1 MSWNT
6 GSKTATVD
14 SGRQKPSFGVFIGR
28 FQPLHIGHEHVIRQA
43 LDRVDRLIVLVGSA
57 NVARDPRN
65 PFTFDE
71 RAHMLRSAFAYDHSQ
86 GRLVIEPLD
95 DHLYSDT
102 AWTAEVQRRVHQIV
116 LAEGNDGF
124 AANGLDDFDIRLA
137 GFGKDQSSFYLK
149 LFPAWDSIQIA
160 SQYGTFSS
168 SDIRAAYF
176 KPLSDI
182 PAQVLSPEVVRQ
194 LDAFRMTDAF
204 KALLAEREYL
214 DAYPQEW
221 GKGPFVTA
229 DAVVIQ
235 AGHIL
240 LVERGRLPGKG
251 LLALPGGFVN
261 RDERIRD
268 AAIREL
274 REETGISD
282 TKGQIPPAM
291 LASFIEDSRT
301 RVFDAPGRSL
311 RGRVITHAFLFRL
324 PERRKLASVKGG
336 DDAAHA
342 RWYRL
347 GELAPQM
354 LFEDHWSIIEEM
366 ADL

>member
-1 MSWNT
+1 M
-6 GSKTATVD
+6 ATNAKAPPK
-14 SGRQKPSFGVFIGR
+14 GGKPSFGVFIGR
-28 FQPLHIGHEHVIRQA
+28 FQPLHLGHEHTIRHA
-43 LDRVDRLIVLVGSA
+43 LERVERLIILVGSA

-71 RAHMLRSAFAYDHSQ
+71 RAAMIRSSFAYEVAE
-86 GRLVIEPLD
+86 GRVIIEPLD

-102 AWTAEVQRRVHQIV
+102 AWTTEVQRRVNAVV
-116 LAEGNDGF
+116 LEAGNGGGF
-124 AANGLDDFDIRLA
+124 RASGLADFSIALTGYGSD
-137 GFGKDQSSFYLK
+137 SSSYYLK
-149 LFPAWDSIQIA
+149 LFPEWENIQVESPYA
-160 SQYGTFSS
+160 TFHAT
-168 SDIRAAYF
+168 DIRARYF
-176 KPLSDI
+176 QRL
-182 PAQVLSPEVVRQ
+182 PEVPVSALSKGVAAQ
-194 LDAFRMTDAF
+194 LEDFKRSDEFRR
-204 KALLAEREYL
+204 LLEEREYL
-214 DAYPQEW
+214 DSYPDEW
-221 GKGPFVTA
+221 GEGPFVTA

-251 LLALPGGFVN
+251 LLALPGGFVG
-261 RDERIRD
+261 REERIRD

-282 TKGQIPPAM
+282 SKGQIPPAM

-301 RVFDAPGRSL
+301 RVFDAPNRSL

-324 PERRKLASVKGG
+324 PERRQLAQVKGG

-347 GELAPQM
+347 GELRPDM
-354 LFEDHWSIIEEM
+354 LFEDHWAIIEAM